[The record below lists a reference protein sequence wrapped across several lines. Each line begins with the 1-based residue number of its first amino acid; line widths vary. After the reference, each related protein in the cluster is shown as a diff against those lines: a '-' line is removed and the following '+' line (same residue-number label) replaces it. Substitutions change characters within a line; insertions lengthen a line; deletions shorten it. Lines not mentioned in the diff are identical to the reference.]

1 MKHHS
6 QRSKRPPSRT
16 LAPRILAALTAG
28 AVTLGAL
35 PCAYAANNF
44 IVTSSVT
51 EDTEVQYGVVGNI
64 DGAPAT
70 ITVGREGYGGPP
82 VIYTKDGYGKA
93 VEWRNAFGT
102 FGESSTVNAA
112 FDVRGGRAILRSGSL
127 MGFFGAFGGVLN
139 GGTAHV
145 EGNSAEVSGGTV
157 SWDGAASFIV
167 ARGIYGGYAHAQILH
182 GTQTRAEAVRN
193 TVTMTGGAIDSD
205 VTGGSAKNDNDI
217 AANTTTSEALAEEN
231 TVTITGGKSVGD
243 SYIEGGYADARS
255 HLGNGI
261 SIAKALKNRVR
272 MYSSFPH
279 LGRGK
284 LFLQRSA
291 TKNRCSFLQ
300 RQYFKWCGWWDLNP
314 HVL

>member
-1 MKHHS
+1 MFFLH
-6 QRSKRPPSRT
+6 T
-16 LAPRILAALTAG
+16 LRLIL
-28 AVTLGAL
+28 
-35 PCAYAANNF
+35 
-44 IVTSSVT
+44 I
-51 EDTEVQYGVVGNI
+51 QYGG
-64 DGAPAT
+64 T
-70 ITVGREGYGGPP
+70 P

-102 FGESSTVNAA
+102 FGESNTVNEA

-193 TVTMTGGAIDSD
+193 TVTMTGGAIDSS
-205 VTGGSAKNDNDI
+205 VAGGYANSDNDI
-217 AANTTTSEALAEEN
+217 EANTTPSEALAEEN

-255 HLGNGI
+255 YLGNGI

-300 RQYFKWCGWWDLNP
+300 RQYFKWCG
-314 HVL
+314 